1 MKILKYIRA
10 YDIIYLVKGGLDYMP
25 KLIMK
30 ITLIIAMF
38 VYILAISPIV
48 LQNDTF
54 FDIAL
59 GKEYTENGIHEIDN
73 FSIHEGLSYH
83 AQHLI
88 VNLIIYNIHNT
99 FNFLGLYV
107 FEIILTCV
115 IALLFYLVNCR
126 FTKNKA
132 LSYILVYLELL
143 MFSPFISL
151 RAQMFSTII
160 FLIEILLINKLLYGN
175 LSKKHNNY
183 VIVILTLLPVL
194 LINLHSGVVA
204 FYYIILG
211 VYLTNLLKIHIIRIE
226 NDSNIDSKLLQKLFI
241 PLLLSLPLLLLNPFG
256 VEGITY
262 MPKTLGNSFIN
273 ANIVEFQPFSIKATS
288 GLIISIYFA
297 IHFATLILS
306 DRKIKIY
313 ELLFFIG
320 TMFMTLLSLR
330 HFIFYI
336 ITTLVLIPHIENVTY
351 KAKKWLYN
359 GLNEKGPKVMTATT
373 YIVTAFV
380 IFTISISCLSEK
392 TYEFIPKDEYPV
404 GAVEFI
410 KENIGYDK
418 GIFNEYAWGSYLM
431 LNNIKVFI
439 DSRCDLYTKEYNKD
453 VTVAEDYMKTL
464 NCRVDYDETVDKY
477 KIKYFLISEERPL
490 FVMLSK
496 DNNYEIIYQ
505 DSTASIFRKK

>member
-1 MKILKYIRA
+1 
-10 YDIIYLVKGGLDYMP
+10 MP

-30 ITLIIAMF
+30 ITLILAVF
-38 VYILAISPIV
+38 VYILTISPIA

-59 GKEYTENGIHEIDN
+59 GREYTENGIHEIDN
-73 FSIHEGLSYH
+73 FSIHENLSYH

-88 VNLIIYNIHNT
+88 VNLIIYNIHST
-99 FNFLGLYV
+99 FNFFGLYI
-107 FEIILTCV
+107 FEIILTCI
-115 IALLFYLVNCR
+115 IAALFYLLNCK
-126 FTKNKA
+126 FTKNKG
-132 LSYILVYLELL
+132 LSYVLVYLELL

-160 FLIEILLINKLLYGN
+160 FLIEILLINKLLYGK
-175 LSKKHNNY
+175 LSKKGSNY
-183 VIVILTLLPVL
+183 IIVILTLLPIL

-211 VYLTNLLKIHIIRIE
+211 VYLTNLLKVNIIRIE
-226 NDSNIDSKLLQKLFI
+226 NDSNINSKLLKKLFI
-241 PLLLSLPLLLLNPFG
+241 PLLVSLPLLLLNPFG
-256 VEGITY
+256 IEGITY

-273 ANIVEFQPFSIKATS
+273 ANIVEFQPFSIKALC
-288 GLIISIYFA
+288 GLIITIYFA
-297 IHFATLILS
+297 IHFGALILS
-306 DRKIKIY
+306 DRKIKLQ

-336 ITTLVLIPHIENVTY
+336 ITTVVLIPHLENVIY
-351 KAKKWLYN
+351 KAKDWLYS
-359 GLNEKGPKVMTATT
+359 GLNEKGPKVMTATI
-373 YIVTAFV
+373 YMVTSFV

-392 TYEFIPKDEYPV
+392 TYEYIPKDEYPV
-404 GAVEFI
+404 EAVEFI

-418 GIFNEYAWGSYLM
+418 AIFNEYAWGSYLM
-431 LNNIKVFI
+431 LNDIKVFI
-439 DSRCDLYTKEYNKD
+439 DSRCDLYTKEYNEG

-464 NCRVDYDETVDKY
+464 NCRVHYDETVDKY
-477 KIKYFLISEERPL
+477 KVEYFIISEERPL

-496 DNNYEIIYQ
+496 DENYEVVYQ
-505 DSTASIFRKK
+505 DSTASIFKKK